1 MTYFKV
7 SLKVVTIMASGI
19 YSTQRSKRVRPHQ
32 TELWT
37 CGFLCCRRL
46 LLGSKWPTPSIS
58 AGVKCEC
65 FSSLF
70 FYEVWLAI
78 FYWCT
83 VSFESQWDFLW
94 ARTLSKERKW
104 GCVQRSNGP
113 FCGAPGG
120 QWCYVEAQGW
130 DPSGHTGVQQD
141 CMLPESRWKSP
152 DTVIQQRRRER
163 SCILT
168 HFVLYSV

>member
-1 MTYFKV
+1 MT
-7 SLKVVTIMASGI
+7 SGI
-19 YSTQRSKRVRPHQ
+19 YSTRRSEGVRPHQ

-37 CGFLCCRRL
+37 CNFPCCRRL
-46 LLGSKWPTPSIS
+46 LLGNKWPTPSIS
-58 AGVKCEC
+58 AGVKCKC

-70 FYEVWLAI
+70 FYELWLAI

-104 GCVQRSNGP
+104 GCVRRSNGP

-120 QWCYVEAQGW
+120 QWQWGDAMWGRRGEILWDRQGYSR
-130 DPSGHTGVQQD
+130 SGEGRI
-141 CMLPESRWKSP
+141 CMLPEPMWKSP
-152 DTVIQQRRRER
+152 ARLYGRGRER
-163 SCILT
+163 SSIFNHASYCIL
-168 HFVLYSV
+168 FSAA